1 MRISWSPYGRRS
13 LNTRGLAPLL
23 PFEAVVKAIA
33 IRCHQLHCRRRE
45 MAATATYR
53 YPTTPKVQ
61 SDSRGGRL
69 DRPSHECRNT
79 HVHPLQTLPRVAT
92 VQSDFSLPP
101 RFPRS
106 ICVRFCR
113 DDGEHYETT
122 RHWGGM
128 RNGHPQAFPRWLPLM
143 LEMMDRTVSRKPPSE
158 AMRRP
163 RPRAD

>member
-1 MRISWSPYGRRS
+1 MESDGRRS

-92 VQSDFSLPP
+92 VQSDF
-101 RFPRS
+101 RFRLGFLGLFA
-106 ICVRFCR
+106 CGFAAMTGV
-113 DDGEHYETT
+113 HYETT

-143 LEMMDRTVSRKPPSE
+143 LEMMDRMVSRKPPK